1 MLSNT
6 NQLEETLEKLPAAA
20 AEVLA
25 QKLASGSFH
34 GSLSAAEAQAL
45 AQQLDI
51 TVQQLMIELLP
62 FAVGYSIAPISN
74 YKVGAVSMGIS
85 GSLYFGANMEFTGQA
100 LSFSVH
106 AEQAATTNAW
116 LQGETGL
123 QSLAVTAAPCGYCRQ
138 FLYELVTAST
148 LQVYL
153 QSGQSALLTTFLPDA
168 FGPSDLGVTAG
179 LMSPQNNGQILSPQ
193 NSDPVALAALAA
205 ANASYAP
212 YTKTFAGVALQTG
225 DGSIIQGRYAENAA
239 YNPSMS
245 PMESALVNLV
255 LSGLDYDDITA
266 AVLVE
271 NDGPASQAAVTAN
284 VLTTVSQVP
293 LTVLALVSS
302 ASDPA

>member
-1 MLSNT
+1 LKITS
-6 NQLEETLEKLPAAA
+6 QRAEALEKLPAAVA
-20 AEVLA
+20 KVLT

-45 AQQLDI
+45 AQQLGI

-62 FAVGYSIAPISN
+62 FAVTYSIAPISN
-74 YKVGAVSMGIS
+74 YNVGAVSMGAS
-85 GSLYFGANMEFTGQA
+85 GSLYFGANMEFSGQA

-293 LTVLALVSS
+293 LTVLALVSDDT
-302 ASDPA
+302 DPA